1 MKDYMSQLSGADQK
15 EIKQSNDQIV
25 KIRGVPGLQFVND
38 SECMSESDIFASN
51 YDGVQSEEQKSN
63 NSSE

>member
-25 KIRGVPGLQFVND
+25 KIRGVPRLQFVND

-63 NSSE
+63 NPSE